1 MKELATN
8 LAHAALPVDDVS
20 TEHQSVRLTEARKQ
34 SYTRGTIDI
43 YCSVYIQSV
52 RLTEAQQQSY
62 TVHTWHW
69 TYTVQCTV
77 FIQSVRLT
85 LTVARQQSYTRGTR
99 HLLYSVR
106 LTEGLIRSFCSNQ
119 LSDCEQ
125 FAQIAQ
131 DK

>member
-20 TEHQSVRLTEARKQ
+20 TEHQSVRLTEAQQQ
-34 SYTRGTIDI
+34 SYTRGTGHI
-43 YCSVYIQSV
+43 
-52 RLTEAQQQSY
+52 L
-62 TVHTWHW
+62 
-69 TYTVQCTV
+69 YTVQCTV